1 MRYIHLTL
9 TEHEARAL
17 EEAQTIV
24 DVTQFRRQDIGAY
37 RRARRK
43 LREGR
48 KQFEIEKQK
57 RGN

>member
-1 MRYIHLTL
+1 VRYVHLTL
-9 TEHEARAL
+9 TEQEAKAL
-17 EEAQTIV
+17 EEAQTVI
-24 DVTQFRRQDIGAY
+24 DVTDFRRQDVSAY